1 MNDND
6 CGSAVTAGRS
16 VCVSTVSAIV
26 FRLAFACVRFAVERS
41 FCSGTWEGRM
51 PVVFSGAR
59 YVSPALC
66 CALFGVRGSSGVNSG
81 ALCSTI
87 ACRCSVSAFAF
98 AGAR

>member
-1 MNDND
+1 M
-6 CGSAVTAGRS
+6 
-16 VCVSTVSAIV
+16 
-26 FRLAFACVRFAVERS
+26 ERS

-81 ALCSTI
+81 ALCSTG
-87 ACRCSVSAFAF
+87 
-98 AGAR
+98 AGRVRFRLSLLRERVQSLGTY